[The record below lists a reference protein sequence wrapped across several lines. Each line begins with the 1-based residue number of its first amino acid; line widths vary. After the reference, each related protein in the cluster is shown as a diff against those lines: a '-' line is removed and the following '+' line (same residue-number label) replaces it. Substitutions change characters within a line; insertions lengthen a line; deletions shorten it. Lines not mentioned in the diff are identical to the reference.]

1 MNPTF
6 CWTPL
11 SGPLGSSG
19 RPAIPLALEASL
31 VSQKVSP
38 SVSYTPGTTQ
48 GNPHLQPSPGP
59 RPVWELTTPILPPPC
74 GAYLPQLRAEKG
86 AWVGPPSPWVG
97 NYATFCLPNQKH
109 ALGKGGEGNFVIGF
123 N

>member
-1 MNPTF
+1 MGSRCF
-6 CWTPL
+6 
-11 SGPLGSSG
+11 SG
-19 RPAIPLALEASL
+19 ITEVSL
-31 VSQKVSP
+31 

-48 GNPHLQPSPGP
+48 GNPHLQPSLDPGLSGNSQP
-59 RPVWELTTPILPPPC
+59 PLPHPC
-74 GAYLPQLRAEKG
+74 EAYLPQLRAEKG
-86 AWVGPPSPWVG
+86 AWVGPPSPWEG